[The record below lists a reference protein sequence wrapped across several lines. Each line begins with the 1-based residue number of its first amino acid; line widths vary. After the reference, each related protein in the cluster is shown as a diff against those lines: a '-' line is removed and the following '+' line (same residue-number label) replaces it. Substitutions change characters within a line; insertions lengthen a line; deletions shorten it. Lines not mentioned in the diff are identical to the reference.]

1 MTSSNIHAPEQE
13 FGSIPMDKLMQFSGL
28 ELLQQMLAGEV
39 PGPTIARTMNF
50 TISEVSSGGAVFRG
64 EALADHYNPL
74 GTVHGGWAAT
84 IIDSALGCAVQ
95 TKLPKGVG
103 FTTIEF
109 KVNLVRP
116 IFDHTGEVVCEG
128 NVIHIGRTIATCEA
142 NLKTKDGKLLAHGTA
157 TCAIFPIKQP
167 GG

>member
-1 MTSSNIHAPEQE
+1 MTSSTIHPPEQE
-13 FGSIPMDKLMQFSGL
+13 FGTIPMDKLMQFSGL
-28 ELLQQMLAGEV
+28 EVLQQMLDGEV

-95 TKLPKGVG
+95 SKLPKGVG

-116 IFDHTGEVVCEG
+116 IFDHTGEVICEG

-142 NLKTKDGKLLAHGTA
+142 TLKTKDGKLLAHGTA

-167 GG
+167 D